1 MYLPPHLLTLRV
13 AIEREGGEGAK
24 ALNRH
29 EGMQAK
35 LHVCMQLSS
44 KTLKPCKTPV
54 SNPTEHDC
62 TKRPLGGIGSTQSLA
77 RKLHLATYPLSLYN
91 LLLSTIH

>member
-1 MYLPPHLLTLRV
+1 MYLAPHLLRV
-13 AIEREGGEGAK
+13 TIEREGGEGAK
-24 ALNRH
+24 AVNRH

-44 KTLKPCKTPV
+44 KTLKPYKTPV

-62 TKRPLGGIGSTQSLA
+62 PERPLAGIGSSQTFG
-77 RKLHLATYPLSLYN
+77 
-91 LLLSTIH
+91 